1 MRISAYKDPVKIQCR
16 IMILDKLVTGF
27 FVIVFGILWYL
38 STKSYAK
45 PEKFTLVIH
54 DVFGKEVKIKDIRTQ
69 FSTINVAR
77 SYLTE
82 YQQRFP
88 QYSFSLAVFMPEIKC
103 SRLSSIFQTIHR

>member
-1 MRISAYKDPVKIQCR
+1 MSAYKDPVKIQSR
-16 IMILDKLVTGF
+16 TMILDKIVTGF

-38 STKSYAK
+38 STKSYVK
-45 PEKFTLVIH
+45 PEKHTIVIH
-54 DVFGKEVKIKDIRTQ
+54 DIFGKEVKITEIRTQ

-88 QYSFSLAVFMPEIKC
+88 QYSFSLAVFMPQIKN
-103 SRLSSIFQTIHR
+103 SKLSSIFQIIHR